1 MLPTIS
7 RNTWLPEIWDDFFG
21 NSWFDRDMSMDNR
34 TSVPAVNV
42 IENNDEYKIEVAA
55 PGLEKKDFKVDV
67 HKNVL
72 TISSEIKDEKE
83 DKNEKY
89 MRREFRYSSFKRSF
103 TLPETVDSE
112 KIKATHRDGILNIS
126 VPKRPEAVEKGPKQI
141 SIS

>member
-7 RNTWLPEIWDDFFG
+7 RTSWLPEIWDDFFG

-42 IENNDEYKIEVAA
+42 IENKDEYKIEVAA

-72 TISSEIKDEKE
+72 TISSESKDEKE
-83 DKNEKY
+83 DQNEKY

-112 KIKATHRDGILNIS
+112 KIRATHRDGILNIS
-126 VPKRPEAVEKGPKQI
+126 VPKKPEAVEKGPKQI